1 LSGPVSSVPAVAD
14 ELSSD
19 IPAAAPAL
27 AHHSSYATTAPVRE
41 LRWIQGVSTKKE
53 EAALARPPFC
63 PVVCLRYKVLQR
75 SAAFSFFRRSIKQ
88 LPEPLVLLFFSY
100 LTRYPNL
107 SVSVCTTINNA
118 IGHWALG
125 LYLKFSSLRMNKIC
139 SSYAWR
145 CQAAL

>member
-100 LTRYPNL
+100 LNSIPKSFR
-107 SVSVCTTINNA
+107 VCLYHHKQRN
-118 IGHWALG
+118 WALG
-125 LYLKFSSLRMNKIC
+125 TWALFKIFFFKNE
-139 SSYAWR
+139 
-145 CQAAL
+145 